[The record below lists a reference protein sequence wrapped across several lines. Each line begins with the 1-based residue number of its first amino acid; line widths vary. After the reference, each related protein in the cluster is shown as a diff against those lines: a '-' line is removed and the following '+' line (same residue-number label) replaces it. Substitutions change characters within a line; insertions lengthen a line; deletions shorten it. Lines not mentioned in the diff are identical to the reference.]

1 MTPSRQK
8 QKNIQTRQ
16 PMPPILFFSAAPDHA
31 FTTPNALPC
40 RLACPVDTTPFLHG
54 YLTSPTNSR
63 GGILGPSNFVKT
75 DRRKKKSNSPPNFA
89 EMAARADPLPSS
101 ALISPRRCAP
111 GTPWSGPSQR
121 IRGDTK
127 RPPPRLCSDAQM
139 SKLPHDKALRLC
151 PFHHIPLSTAI
162 GLHRARLSRSHL
174 THAHSRAGFVIDRS
188 LLFSLPLGTPLA
200 SDAKPVRIGLLMIRS
215 VSTAFIYGAKPA
227 RTFTLSSIWVVTS
240 SMFFGDKKRRI
251 SSFWVAANTTVLARV
266 GQVAF
271 FLLISP
277 LAFFGLIWLSA
288 SLYPPLLPLYY
299 CTKKPTC
306 YLFLSSSRTLTRSC
320 GNVSSTEDL
329 LIWGDGRN
337 EDMGIGSHG
346 YISGHFALATHTID

>member
-8 QKNIQTRQ
+8 QKIIQTRQ

-215 VSTAFIYGAKPA
+215 VSTALFTEPSRPA
-227 RTFTLSSIWVVTS
+227 PLLYRPFGSSRHQCFSGT
-240 SMFFGDKKRRI
+240 KR
-251 SSFWVAANTTVLARV
+251 
-266 GQVAF
+266 GGYHH
-271 FLLISP
+271 
-277 LAFFGLIWLSA
+277 FGLLRTRLSWLAWDKSLFFF
-288 SLYPPLLPLYY
+288 LYPPLL
-299 CTKKPTC
+299 
-306 YLFLSSSRTLTRSC
+306 FL
-320 GNVSSTEDL
+320 G
-329 LIWGDGRN
+329 
-337 EDMGIGSHG
+337 
-346 YISGHFALATHTID
+346 